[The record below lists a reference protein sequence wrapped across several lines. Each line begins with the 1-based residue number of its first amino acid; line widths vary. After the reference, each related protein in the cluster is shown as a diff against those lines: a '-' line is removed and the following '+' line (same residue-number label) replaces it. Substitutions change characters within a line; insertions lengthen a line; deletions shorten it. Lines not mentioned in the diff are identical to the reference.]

1 MNRLKANEIVRLFNE
16 CNNGSMVAGTVS
28 DFVNSY
34 SFDSAG
40 FVKEM
45 IAQPKKHK
53 SYLQI
58 LVLFGL
64 INWAGSWRKTDMTE
78 EINIRSKQQTKS
90 KVAGRKLEKSQQN
103 TRDIIYPAIATKSFL
118 LSWCLQK
125 VWVGNIKPYSKVF
138 RL

>member
-64 INWAGSWRKTDMTE
+64 IN
-78 EINIRSKQQTKS
+78 
-90 KVAGRKLEKSQQN
+90 
-103 TRDIIYPAIATKSFL
+103 
-118 LSWCLQK
+118 
-125 VWVGNIKPYSKVF
+125 
-138 RL
+138 